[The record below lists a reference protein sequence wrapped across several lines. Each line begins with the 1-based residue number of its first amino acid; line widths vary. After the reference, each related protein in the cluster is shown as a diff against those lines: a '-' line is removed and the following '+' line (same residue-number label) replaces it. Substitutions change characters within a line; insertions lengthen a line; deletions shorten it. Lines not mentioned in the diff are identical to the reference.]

1 MSTTTLLIQLPIP
14 QLTFGRQTGNIP
26 LAAACLKQ
34 AVADLPDTT
43 VEILPESVGS
53 YLADAALVKMITA
66 RRPEI
71 IGFSVYSWNVRR
83 SQYLA
88 KMIKSVY
95 HPRIVFGGPESTPDN
110 GLIDSKHVDALV
122 YGEGEIVFR
131 RLLEDPQSWDRFPA
145 AADAARFFESSPSP
159 YLDGLLEP
167 WVENLMLLETQR
179 GCPYRCAYCYYNK
192 SRQRISVKVEKK
204 VLEATRWACEKGVD
218 ELYLLDPSINSR
230 PGLKDLLKK
239 ISAANPNRTTALL
252 SEIRAESLDDEL
264 ADLFAAAGFSW
275 FEIGLQSTNPEA
287 LAAMNRQTNLEK
299 FRRGARLLQQ
309 RGITP
314 GIDLIA
320 GLPGDDLAGFKQ
332 SVDYI
337 VDNGLQDDVQVF
349 PLSVLPGT
357 EFRANSRSLGL
368 RYEPEPPYPVTATA
382 TFSAQELLMAFDYA
396 ESRLDTCLYP
406 LPELNVAWRS
416 GEQKPEESC
425 GDVTVRIGSD
435 HFICTLVVANHRP
448 LSAFEQIADRLTH
461 PYQIIIDSR
470 VQDRQ
475 YISQILTVLTK
486 TNPFTAL
493 ELVFLE
499 PADRPNV
506 SDLLPAIRLH
516 RPHFLDLGQRYLFPA
531 PGNRSVLFTLISRD
545 ASIRFQ
551 GDMQRQVYWWQ
562 HDRFP
567 TSADLASLSAL
578 DGVLIDPPLP
588 HRQIAVWQHRLK
600 SVADEYLHI
609 GFADLELQKRWMQL
623 TAADDTY
630 FGALTYETAN
640 G

>member
-1 MSTTTLLIQLPIP
+1 
-14 QLTFGRQTGNIP
+14 
-26 LAAACLKQ
+26 
-34 AVADLPDTT
+34 
-43 VEILPESVGS
+43 
-53 YLADAALVKMITA
+53 
-66 RRPEI
+66 
-71 IGFSVYSWNVRR
+71 
-83 SQYLA
+83 
-88 KMIKSVY
+88 MIKSVY

-110 GLIDSKHVDALV
+110 DLIASKHVDALV
-122 YGEGEIVFR
+122 HGEGEVVFR
-131 RLLEDPQSWDRFPA
+131 HLLEKPQSWDRFPA
-145 AADAARFFESSPSP
+145 AADATRIFESSPSP

-192 SRQRISVKVEKK
+192 SRQRISVKVESK
-204 VLEATRWACEKGVD
+204 VLQAARWACEKRVD
-218 ELYLLDPSINSR
+218 ELYLLDPSVNSR

-239 ISAANPNRTTALL
+239 ISAVNSNRSTALL

-287 LAAMNRQTNLEK
+287 LAAMNRRTNLEK
-299 FRRGARLLQQ
+299 FRKGARLLQQ

-320 GLPGDDLAGFKQ
+320 GLPGDDLVGFKQ

-337 VDNGLQDDVQVF
+337 ADNGLQDDVQVF

-368 RYEPEPPYPVTATA
+368 HYDPEPPYPVTATA
-382 TFSAQELLMAFDYA
+382 GFSAEELLMAFDYA

-406 LPELNVAWRS
+406 LPELNAAWRS
-416 GEQKPEESC
+416 GQPRPAESG
-425 GDVTVRIGSD
+425 GDVAVRLGSD
-435 HFICTLVVANHRP
+435 RFICKLVVTTHRP
-448 LSAFEQIADRLTH
+448 LSAFERIADRLTH
-461 PYQIIIDSR
+461 PYQIIIGSR

-475 YISQILTVLTK
+475 YVSRILTVLTK
-486 TNPFTAL
+486 ANPFTAL

-499 PADRPNV
+499 PARRPQV
-506 SDLLPAIRLH
+506 PEMLKAIRLH

-531 PGNRSVLFTLISRD
+531 PGNRSVLFTLVSRD

-562 HDRFP
+562 HGRLP
-567 TSADLASLSAL
+567 TTADLASLSAL
-578 DGVLIDPPLP
+578 DGVLIDSPLP
-588 HRQIAVWQHRLK
+588 NQQIAVWQHRFK

-630 FGALTYETAN
+630 FGALTYGAAN
-640 G
+640 D